1 MNNKSRF
8 EFTTRR
14 PVAII
19 MIVVGI
25 AVFGYV
31 SYNQLSWDLMPEIS
45 YPSFTVRTEY
55 PGAAPEEVE
64 NMVSRLL
71 EEQLSLIK
79 DLVSITSISRPEQ
92 SDIVLEFTW
101 DANLDRS
108 AQEIREKL
116 DQVFLDPAVE
126 KPMILRYDPSLDPL
140 LRLGIT
146 SDIPLIDL
154 RVLVEDE
161 IARDLE
167 ALPGVAAARVKGGF
181 EKEILIKLDEKQLA
195 AFKIRF
201 NDVTRRLGQENIN
214 LAGGNI
220 KEGETEYIVRTL
232 NEFRTVKEIGD
243 IIIAKRE
250 NVLVRLKDIAQVTY
264 SHKERKVITRV
275 NQRESIEINIYKE
288 ADANIVDVS
297 NRVKERLLGT
307 QEQQRFVKMLNAR
320 KDETR
325 EDEDRSKEDVLLE
338 KRMTDFLQYQLAKQG
353 NDIQYHIL
361 ADQAVFIEN
370 SINEVKN
377 TAMIGGILAILVLYL
392 FLRHFATTLI
402 VAVSIPLS
410 VVATFAPLSIFK
422 VSLNIMS
429 LGGLALGIGML
440 VDNSIVVMES
450 IFRCREEGDEWGAS
464 AVRGVS
470 EVGTAV
476 IASTL
481 TTIAVFFPIVF
492 VEGIAGQIFGDLSL
506 AVVFS
511 LLASLMVS
519 LFFIPML
526 ASRKFDKST
535 RVVTSATL
543 ISIPFFTP
551 IYHVIIFYIFKFF
564 KDPGTSWLISFLAAL
579 ITSLFLI
586 PRLAPEKSGDD
597 TKGPDLSMK
606 HFSFTF
612 ERERSIGNYF
622 FIPVEIIKNLAIL
635 LSNLVILFLLLLF
648 SAGIVILYPILALL
662 GIHKYAVESIN
673 NFSGKRFFKEKSLW
687 ENFMVIGPFN
697 HYVTSM
703 SHFKFLLFWPS
714 DRQYKISSSILMKLF
729 DNLIQFI
736 FKLLT
741 IIFFLLFWPIALLLY
756 YVLTR
761 FFFVSCFFLLV
772 RLIFSLHAMWVVFFK
787 GVSLMVVSLVSPI
800 IEGLTSIFNKVLKAI
815 NNFYPRLLEVSLKRA
830 TQVIIVVLALFAFTI
845 LVVLPR
851 IGSELIPEVHQGTL
865 YVNVTFPVGTPVER
879 SDELLQKIS
888 REIRQIQLVKSI
900 SFYAGTTKDEL
911 QEKEVGE
918 HIGKVT
924 VVLKKTRDIQASENM
939 LIANIRSLLKDFTDL
954 DYNISRPVLFTMK
967 PPIEVVIKGY
977 NLEQLRRISVELQE
991 KIAAVPGLRDV
1002 QSSVKAG
1009 FPELVV
1015 EFNRMRLSHYGMN
1028 AFDVASL
1035 IKNKIEG
1042 FVATKFKEQ
1051 DKRVDV
1057 RVYLKD
1063 DQRRRAENIKNLI
1076 INPGGAVPIPLSS
1089 VANVNILSGP
1099 NEIRRV
1105 DQDRSAVI
1113 SSNISDINLTS
1124 AVRNIYS
1131 IVERYPLPP
1140 GFSYELSGQNKEMET
1155 SLSSLTLA
1163 MLLAIFLV
1171 YIVMASQFESFL
1183 HPFLILFT
1191 IPMALVGVF
1200 LTLYVLKIPIGITV
1214 YIGMITLVGIVVNNA
1229 IVLIDYI
1236 NKLRKRG
1243 LEKLEAIKQAGIIRL
1258 RPILITTSTTVLALF
1273 PMALGLGEGTEIRTP
1288 MAVTIIAGLL
1298 SATFLTLVLIPIVYN
1313 KFSK

>member
-126 KPMILRYDPSLDPL
+126 KPMILRYDPSLEPL
-140 LRLGIT
+140 LRIGIT

-154 RVLVEDE
+154 RVMVEDE

-201 NDVTRRLGQENIN
+201 SEVTTRLAQENIN
-214 LAGGNI
+214 LAGGSI

-250 NVLVRLKDIAQVTY
+250 NVLVRLKDIAQVSY
-264 SHKERKVITRV
+264 SHKERKIITRV

-307 QEQQRFVKMLNAR
+307 QEQQRFVELLNAR
-320 KDETR
+320 KDENR
-325 EDEDRSKEDVLLE
+325 EDEDRSKENVLLE
-338 KRMTDFLQYQLAKQG
+338 KRMTDFLEYQLAKQG

-377 TAMIGGILAILVLYL
+377 TAMIGGILAIIVLYL

-410 VVATFAPLSIFK
+410 VIATFAPLSIFK

-450 IFRCREEGDEWGAS
+450 IFRCREEGDEWVAS

-535 RVVTSATL
+535 SVVTSTTL

-551 IYHVIIFYIFKFF
+551 LYYVVIFFIFKFL
-564 KDPGTSWLISFLAAL
+564 KDPMTALLISFLAAL

-586 PRLAPEKSGDD
+586 PRIAPQESGDG
-597 TKGPDLSMK
+597 TKSPGFSMK
-606 HFSFTF
+606 HFSYTF
-612 ERERSIGNYF
+612 EKKHSVKNFLFLPIEM
-622 FIPVEIIKNLAIL
+622 IKNIAIL
-635 LSNLVILFLLLLF
+635 FINLVMLFLLLMF
-648 SAGIVILYPILALL
+648 SVGIVFLYPMLALL
-662 GIHKYAVESIN
+662 RIHKAVVNSIGV
-673 NFSGKRFFKEKSLW
+673 FSRKRFFSEKSLW
-687 ENFMVIGPFN
+687 ENFMVIVPLD
-697 HYVTSM
+697 HYTTSM
-703 SHFKFLLFWPS
+703 SHRKYFLLWP
-714 DRQYKISSSILMKLF
+714 LA
-729 DNLIQFI
+729 
-736 FKLLT
+736 
-741 IIFFLLFWPIALLLY
+741 WLY
-756 YVLTR
+756 YIFR
-761 FFFVSCFFLLV
+761 FFFVLVSYLFIRFLW
-772 RLIFSLHAMWVVFFK
+772 SLYGMWVVFFK
-787 GVSLMVVSLVSPI
+787 GIGLMVVTLIAPI
-800 IEGLTSIFNKVLKAI
+800 IKGLTSLFNKVLNAI
-815 NNFYPRLLEVSLKRA
+815 NKFYPRLLGVSLKKA
-830 TQVIIVVLALFAFTI
+830 TQIIIVVLVLFAFTI

-865 YVNVTFPVGTPVER
+865 YVNVTFPVGTPVEK

-888 REIRQIQLVKSI
+888 KEIRQIQLVKSI

-924 VVLKKTRDIQASENM
+924 VVLKKTRDIRLSEDM
-939 LIANIRSLLKDFTDL
+939 VIANIRSLLKDFTDL

-967 PPIEVVIKGY
+967 PPIEVLIKGY
-977 NLEQLRRISVELQE
+977 NLEQLRRISIELQE
-991 KIAAVPGLRDV
+991 KIAAIAGLRDV

-1063 DQRRRAENIKNLI
+1063 EQRRRAENIKNLI
-1076 INPGGAVPIPLSS
+1076 INPGGAIPIPLSS

-1105 DQDRSAVI
+1105 DQDRSAII
-1113 SSNISDINLTS
+1113 SANISDINLTS
-1124 AVRNIYS
+1124 AVDKIYDV
-1131 IVERYPLPP
+1131 VERYPLPP

-1155 SLSSLTLA
+1155 SLNSLTLA

-1191 IPMALVGVF
+1191 IPMALIGVF
-1200 LTLYVLKIPIGITV
+1200 LTLYVLKIPMGITV

-1288 MAVTIIAGLL
+1288 MAITIIAGLL

>member
-1 MNNKSRF
+1 
-8 EFTTRR
+8 
-14 PVAII
+14 
-19 MIVVGI
+19 
-25 AVFGYV
+25 
-31 SYNQLSWDLMPEIS
+31 
-45 YPSFTVRTEY
+45 
-55 PGAAPEEVE
+55 
-64 NMVSRLL
+64 
-71 EEQLSLIK
+71 
-79 DLVSITSISRPEQ
+79 
-92 SDIVLEFTW
+92 
-101 DANLDRS
+101 
-108 AQEIREKL
+108 
-116 DQVFLDPAVE
+116 
-126 KPMILRYDPSLDPL
+126 
-140 LRLGIT
+140 
-146 SDIPLIDL
+146 
-154 RVLVEDE
+154 
-161 IARDLE
+161 LE
-167 ALPGVAAARVKGGF
+167 ALTGVAAARVKGGF
-181 EKEILIKLDEKQLA
+181 EKEILVKLDEKQLA
-195 AFKIRF
+195 VFKIRF
-201 NDVTRRLGQENIN
+201 GEVTSRLAQENIN

-232 NEFRTVKEIGD
+232 NEFRNVKEIGD

-250 NVLVRLKDIAQVTY
+250 NVLVRLKDIAQISY

-288 ADANIVDVS
+288 ADANIVEVS

-307 QEQQRFVKMLNAR
+307 SEQQLFVEKLNAG
-320 KDETR
+320 KSE
-325 EDEDRSKEDVLLE
+325 ESGKEDTEIGKGKNEENVLLE
-338 KRMTDFLQYQLAKQG
+338 KRMTDFLKYQLAKQG
-353 NDIQYHIL
+353 NDLQYHIL
-361 ADQAVFIEN
+361 SDQAVFIEN

-377 TAMIGGILAILVLYL
+377 TALIGGILAIIVLYL

-410 VVATFAPLSIFK
+410 VIATFAPLSIFK

-450 IFRCREEGDEWGAS
+450 IFRCREEGDKWMAS

-526 ASRKFDKST
+526 ASRKFDKSS

-551 IYHVIIFYIFKFF
+551 LFHVIIFYLFKFF
-564 KDPGTSWLISFLAAL
+564 KDPGTSLLVSFLAAL

-586 PRLAPEKSGDD
+586 PRLAPEKSQKDEKSPEG
-597 TKGPDLSMK
+597 SVK

-612 ERERSIGNYF
+612 EQKRSIKNYF
-622 FIPVEIIKNLAIL
+622 LIPIEIFKNTGIL
-635 LSNLVILFLLLLF
+635 LFNLVILFLLLLF
-648 SAGIVILYPILALL
+648 SGIIVLLYPLLAMLKV
-662 GIHKYAVESIN
+662 HKSAVNLVTRI
-673 NFSGKRFFKEKSLW
+673 SGKRFFKEKGLW
-687 ENFMVIGPFN
+687 EKFMTVTPLD

-703 SHFKFLLFWPS
+703 SHFKFLLFW
-714 DRQYKISSSILMKLF
+714 SSVQKYRIASYFFFKLIIKSILLIFSLF
-729 DNLIQFI
+729 
-736 FKLLT
+736 
-741 IIFFLLFWPIALLLY
+741 FWIVAWLLY
-756 YVLTR
+756 FVFMR
-761 FFFVSCFFLLV
+761 FFFVTFFFASI
-772 RLIFSLHAMWVVFFK
+772 RLILSLNAIWVSFFK
-787 GVSLMVVSLVSPI
+787 GIGLMVLTLVSPI
-800 IEGLTSIFNKVLKAI
+800 IEGLTSAFNKLLNAI
-815 NNFYPRLLEVSLKRA
+815 NNFYPRLLDISLKKSL
-830 TQVIIVVLALFAFTI
+830 QVIIAVLVVFAFTI
-845 LVVLPR
+845 LVILPR

-865 YVNVTFPVGTPVER
+865 YVNATFPVGTPVEK
-879 SDELLQKIS
+879 SDELLQRIS
-888 REIRQIQLVKSI
+888 REIRQIQMVKSI
-900 SFYAGTTKDEL
+900 SYYAGTTKDEL

-924 VVLKKTRDIQASENM
+924 IVLKKTRDIQETEN
-939 LIANIRSLLKDFTDL
+939 IVISNIRTLLKDFTDL

-977 NLEQLRRISVELQE
+977 NLEQLQRISTELYG
-991 KIAAVPGLRDV
+991 KIAAIPGLRDV

-1015 EFNRMRLSHYGMN
+1015 EFDRMRLSHYGMN
-1028 AFDVASL
+1028 AYDVASL

-1063 DQRRRAENIKNLI
+1063 EQRKRAENIKNLI
-1076 INPGGAVPIPLSS
+1076 INPGGTIPITLSS
-1089 VANVNILSGP
+1089 IADVNIFSGP

-1105 DQDRSAVI
+1105 DQDRSAII
-1113 SSNISDINLTS
+1113 SANISAINLTN
-1124 AVRNIYS
+1124 AVHMIYD
-1131 IVERYPLPP
+1131 VMERYPFPP

-1155 SLSSLTLA
+1155 SLNSLTMA

-1191 IPMALVGVF
+1191 IPMALIGVF
-1200 LTLYVLKIPIGITV
+1200 LTLYVLNIPMGITV

-1229 IVLIDYI
+1229 IVLMDYI
-1236 NKLRKRG
+1236 NTLRKRG
-1243 LEKLEAIKQAGIIRL
+1243 MEKVEAIKQAGIIRL
-1258 RPILITTSTTVLALF
+1258 RPILITTSTTVLALL

>member
-1 MNNKSRF
+1 
-8 EFTTRR
+8 
-14 PVAII
+14 

-140 LRLGIT
+140 LRIGIT

-154 RVLVEDE
+154 RVIVEDE

-201 NDVTRRLGQENIN
+201 SEVTTRLAQENIN

-250 NVLVRLKDIAQVTY
+250 NVLVRLKDIAQVSY

-297 NRVKERLLGT
+297 KRVKERLLGT
-307 QEQQRFVKMLNAR
+307 KEQQRFVERLSAR
-320 KDETR
+320 KDKENK
-325 EDEDRSKEDVLLE
+325 DRSEADVLLE
-338 KRMTDFLQYQLAKQG
+338 KRMTDFLKYQLAKQG

-377 TAMIGGILAILVLYL
+377 TAVIGGILAIIVLYL

-410 VVATFAPLSIFK
+410 VIATFAPLSIFK

-450 IFRCREEGDEWGAS
+450 IFRCREEGDEWVAS

-551 IYHVIIFYIFKFF
+551 IYYVVIFYLFKFL
-564 KDPGTSWLISFLAAL
+564 KDPLTALLVSFLAAL
-579 ITSLFLI
+579 ITSLFII
-586 PRLAPEKSGDD
+586 PRLALEKSGDD
-597 TKGPDLSMK
+597 TKGPDVLMK
-606 HFSFTF
+606 HFSYTF
-612 ERERSIGNYF
+612 EKEHSVKNF
-622 FIPVEIIKNLAIL
+622 LFIPIEIVINIAIL
-635 LSNLVILFLLLLF
+635 LFNLVLLYLLLLF
-648 SAGIVILYPILALL
+648 SSGIVLLYPLLALL
-662 GIHKYAVESIN
+662 EIHKEPVDSIN
-673 NFSGKRFFKEKSLW
+673 HFFGKRFFREKSLW
-687 ENFMVIGPFN
+687 ENFMVMGPFD

-703 SHFKFLLFWPS
+703 SHPK
-714 DRQYKISSSILMKLF
+714 
-729 DNLIQFI
+729 
-736 FKLLT
+736 
-741 IIFFLLFWPIALLLY
+741 FFLLWPFAWLY
-756 YVLTR
+756 YLFR
-761 FFFVSCFFLLV
+761 FFLVAHAYFFIRCFW
-772 RLIFSLHAMWVVFFK
+772 SLYGMWVVFFK
-787 GVSLMVVSLVSPI
+787 GISLMVVTLVSPI
-800 IEGLTSIFNKVLKAI
+800 IELLTSLFNKVLKAI

-830 TQVIIVVLALFAFTI
+830 TQVIIVVLVVFAFTI

-888 REIRQIQLVKSI
+888 RDIRQIQLVKSI
-900 SFYAGTTKDEL
+900 SYYAGTTKDEL

-924 VVLKKTRDIQASENM
+924 IVLEKTRDIQASEDM
-939 LIANIRSLLKDFTDL
+939 VIANIRSLLKDFTDL

-977 NLEQLRRISVELQE
+977 NLEQLRRISFELQE

-1051 DKRVDV
+1051 DKRVDI
-1057 RVYLKD
+1057 RVFLKD
-1063 DQRRRAENIKNLI
+1063 EQRRRAENIKNLI

-1113 SSNISDINLTS
+1113 SANIADVNLAS
-1124 AVRNIYS
+1124 AVRKIYD
-1131 IVERYPLPP
+1131 IIERYPLPP

-1191 IPMALVGVF
+1191 IPMAMIGVF
-1200 LTLYVLKIPIGITV
+1200 LTLYVLKIPMGITV

-1243 LEKLEAIKQAGIIRL
+1243 MEKLEAIKQAGIIRL
-1258 RPILITTSTTVLALF
+1258 RPILITTLTTVLALF
-1273 PMALGLGEGTEIRTP
+1273 PMAIGLGEGTEIRTP

>member
-1 MNNKSRF
+1 
-8 EFTTRR
+8 
-14 PVAII
+14 

-140 LRLGIT
+140 LRIGIT

-161 IARDLE
+161 LARDLE

-181 EKEILIKLDEKQLA
+181 EKEILIKLDENQLA

-201 NDVTRRLGQENIN
+201 NDVTTRLSQENIN

-243 IIIAKRE
+243 IIVAKRE
-250 NVLVRLKDIAQVTY
+250 NVLVRLKDIAQVSY

-275 NQRESIEINIYKE
+275 NQLESIEINIYKE

-307 QEQQRFVKMLNAR
+307 TEQQRFVEILDAR
-320 KDETR
+320 KDKNR
-325 EDEDRSKEDVLLE
+325 EGEDRSKEDVLLE
-338 KRMTDFLQYQLAKQG
+338 KRMTDFLEYQLAKQG

-377 TAMIGGILAILVLYL
+377 TAVIGGILAIIVLYL

-410 VVATFAPLSIFK
+410 VIATFAPLSIFK

-450 IFRCREEGDEWGAS
+450 IFRCREEGDEWVAS

-526 ASRKFDKST
+526 ASRKFNKST

-551 IYHVIIFYIFKFF
+551 IYYVVIFYLFKFL
-564 KDPGTSWLISFLAAL
+564 KDPMTALLVSFLAAL

-586 PRLAPEKSGDD
+586 PKLAPGESEEG
-597 TKGPDLSMK
+597 TKNPGLSIK

-612 ERERSIGNYF
+612 EQKRSPGNYF
-622 FIPVEIIKNLAIL
+622 FIPIEIIINIAIL
-635 LSNLVILFLLLLF
+635 FINLVVLFLLLMF
-648 SAGIVILYPILALL
+648 SAGIVLLYPLLALL
-662 GIHKYAVESIN
+662 GIHKATADSIN
-673 NFSGKRFFKEKSLW
+673 NFSRKRFFREKGLW

-697 HYVTSM
+697 HYVTSL

-714 DRQYKISSSILMKLF
+714 NWQDIIPNFFLRRF
-729 DNLIQFI
+729 LIQFI
-736 FKLLT
+736 FKLLPF
-741 IIFFLLFWPIALLLY
+741 IPKLLLFISKLLIFIFFLIFWPIAWLLY
-756 YVLTR
+756 YVFLR
-761 FFFVSCFFLLV
+761 FFFVSFFFLLI
-772 RLIFSLHAMWVVFFK
+772 RFLWSLYGMWVVFFK
-787 GVSLMVVSLVSPI
+787 GVSLMAVNLVSPI
-800 IEGLTSIFNKVLKAI
+800 IEFLTSLFNKVLKAI

-830 TQVIIVVLALFAFTI
+830 TQVIIVVLVLFAFTI

-851 IGSELIPEVHQGTL
+851 LGSELIPEVHQGTL
-865 YVNVTFPVGTPVER
+865 YVNMTFPVGTPVER

-888 REIRQIQLVKSI
+888 RDIRQIQLVNNI

-918 HIGKVT
+918 HIGKIT
-924 VVLKKTRDIQASENM
+924 IVLKKTSDIQLSEDIV
-939 LIANIRSLLKDFTDL
+939 IANIRSLLKDFTDL

-977 NLEQLRRISVELQE
+977 NLEQLRRISIELQE

-1051 DKRVDV
+1051 DKRIDV
-1057 RVYLKD
+1057 RVYLRD
-1063 DQRRRAENIKNLI
+1063 EQRQRAENIKNLI
-1076 INPGGAVPIPLSS
+1076 INPGGAIPITLSS

-1113 SSNISDINLTS
+1113 SSNISDINLTG
-1124 AVRNIYS
+1124 AVHKIYD
-1131 IVERYPLPP
+1131 IVDRYPMPP

-1155 SLSSLTLA
+1155 SLGSLTLA

-1191 IPMALVGVF
+1191 IPMAMTGVF
-1200 LTLYVLKIPIGITV
+1200 LTLYVLKIPMGITV

-1243 LEKLEAIKQAGIIRL
+1243 LDKLEAIKQAGIIRL
-1258 RPILITTSTTVLALF
+1258 RPILITTLTTVLALF
-1273 PMALGLGEGTEIRTP
+1273 PMAIGLGEGSEIRTP

>member
-101 DANLDRS
+101 DANLDRA

-140 LRLGIT
+140 LRIGVT

-201 NDVTRRLGQENIN
+201 NDVTTRLAQENIN

-232 NEFRTVKEIGD
+232 NEFRTVNEIGD

-250 NVLVRLKDIAQVTY
+250 NVLVRLKDIARITY

-307 QEQQRFVKMLNAR
+307 KEQQRFVEMLNAR
-320 KDETR
+320 KDK
-325 EDEDRSKEDVLLE
+325 DSKSEDRSQENVLLE
-338 KRMTDFLQYQLAKQG
+338 KRMTDFLKYQLAKQG

-361 ADQAVFIEN
+361 ADQAVFIES

-377 TAMIGGILAILVLYL
+377 TAVIGGILAILVLYL

-410 VVATFAPLSIFK
+410 VIATFAPLSIFK

-450 IFRCREEGDEWGAS
+450 IFRCREEGDEWVAS

-526 ASRKFDKST
+526 ASRKFDKSASI
-535 RVVTSATL
+535 VTSATL

-551 IYHVIIFYIFKFF
+551 LYYVVIFFIFKFL
-564 KDPGTSWLISFLAAL
+564 KDPMTALLISFLAAL

-586 PRLAPEKSGDD
+586 PRLGPEKSGDD
-597 TKGPDLSMK
+597 TKDTDPSIK
-606 HFSFTF
+606 HFSYTF
-612 ERERSIGNYF
+612 EKEHSVKNFF
-622 FIPVEIIKNLAIL
+622 FIPIEIIINIAIL
-635 LSNLVILFLLLLF
+635 FINLVVFFLLLLF
-648 SAGIVILYPILALL
+648 SVVIVFLYPLLALL
-662 GIHKYAVESIN
+662 GIHKAVVGSMGA
-673 NFSGKRFFKEKSLW
+673 FSRKRFFREKSPW
-687 ENFMVIGPFN
+687 ENFMVIGPLDL
-697 HYVTSM
+697 YVTSM
-703 SHFKFLLFWPS
+703 SHRK
-714 DRQYKISSSILMKLF
+714 
-729 DNLIQFI
+729 
-736 FKLLT
+736 
-741 IIFFLLFWPIALLLY
+741 FFLIWPFAWLY
-756 YVLTR
+756 YIFR
-761 FFFVSCFFLLV
+761 FFFVGLFSGFSRLL
-772 RLIFSLHAMWVVFFK
+772 FSLNGIWVVFFK
-787 GVSLMVVSLVSPI
+787 GTALLVVTLIAPLI
-800 IEGLTSIFNKVLKAI
+800 KGLTSLFNKVLNAI
-815 NNFYPRLLEVSLKRA
+815 NKYYPRLLDFSLKKA
-830 TQVIIVVLALFAFTI
+830 SQVIIAVLVLFAFTM

-865 YVNVTFPVGTPVER
+865 YVNFTFPVGTPVER
-879 SDELLQKIS
+879 SDEVLQKIS
-888 REIRQIQLVKSI
+888 RDIRQIHLVKSI

-918 HIGKVT
+918 HIGKIT
-924 VVLKKTRDIQASENM
+924 IVLEKTRDIQESED
-939 LIANIRSLLKDFTDL
+939 IVITNIRSLLKDVTDL

-977 NLEQLRRISVELQE
+977 NLEQLRRISIELQE

-1028 AFDVASL
+1028 AFDVASI

-1051 DKRVDV
+1051 DKRIDV

-1063 DQRRRAENIKNLI
+1063 EQRQRAENIKNLI
-1076 INPGGAVPIPLSS
+1076 INPGGAIPISLSS

-1105 DQDRSAVI
+1105 DQERSAVI
-1113 SSNISDINLTS
+1113 SASISDINLTS
-1124 AVRNIYS
+1124 AVQKIYD
-1131 IVERYPLPP
+1131 IVERYPMPP

-1191 IPMALVGVF
+1191 IPMAMIGVF
-1200 LTLYVLKIPIGITV
+1200 LTLYVLKIPMGITV

-1229 IVLIDYI
+1229 IVLMDYI

-1243 LEKLEAIKQAGIIRL
+1243 MEKVEAIKQAGIIRL
-1258 RPILITTSTTVLALF
+1258 RPILITTLTTVLALF
-1273 PMALGLGEGTEIRTP
+1273 PMAIGLGEGTEIRTP

>member
-1 MNNKSRF
+1 MNTNTKIKTKF

-14 PVAII
+14 PVAIL

-25 AVFGYV
+25 VVFGFV
-31 SYNQLSWDLMPEIS
+31 SLKRLSWDLMPEIS

-64 NMVSRLL
+64 NVVSRQL

-79 DLVSITSISRPEQ
+79 NLVSVTSISRPEQ

-101 DANLDRS
+101 DASLDRS

-116 DQVFLDPAVE
+116 DQVQLDPSVE
-126 KPMILRYDPSLDPL
+126 KPMILRYDPSLDPV
-140 LRLGIT
+140 LRIGIT

-154 RVLVEDE
+154 RVMVEDE
-161 IARDLE
+161 IARELE

-195 AFKIRF
+195 ATKIRF
-201 NDVTRRLGQENIN
+201 NSITSRLAQENIN
-214 LAGGNI
+214 LAGGSI

-243 IIIAKRE
+243 IIIAKKE
-250 NVLVRLKDIAQVTY
+250 NVLVRLKDIADISY

-275 NQRESIEINIYKE
+275 NKRESVEVNIYKE
-288 ADANIVDVS
+288 ADANIVEVS
-297 NRVKERLLGT
+297 NRVKEKLLGT
-307 QEQQRFVKMLNAR
+307 PEQQQFVERMKAR
-320 KDETR
+320 EAKDDQKAQVKQGGPDQDPR
-325 EDEDRSKEDVLLE
+325 LRKQ
-338 KRMTDFLQYQLAKQG
+338 MTDFLAYRLQTEGKKI
-353 NDIQYHIL
+353 DYHIL

-370 SINEVKN
+370 AINEVKN
-377 TAMIGGILAILVLYL
+377 TAVIGGILAIIVL
-392 FLRHFATTLI
+392 FLFLQHFPTTVI
-402 VAVSIPLS
+402 VAVAIPLS
-410 VVATFAPLSIFK
+410 LISAFAPLNLFQ

-440 VDNSIVVMES
+440 VDNSIVVVES
-450 IFRCREEGDEWGAS
+450 IFRCREEGDNWVDS

-470 EVGTAV
+470 EVGGAV

-526 ASRKFDKST
+526 ASRKPAAGSIASST
-535 RVVTSATL
+535 LTALAVFL
-543 ISIPFFTP
+543 P
-551 IYHVIIFYIFKFF
+551 I
-564 KDPGTSWLISFLAAL
+564 
-579 ITSLFLI
+579 
-586 PRLAPEKSGDD
+586 
-597 TKGPDLSMK
+597 
-606 HFSFTF
+606 
-612 ERERSIGNYF
+612 F
-622 FIPVEIIKNLAIL
+622 FILAGVLQLPSSQALLVSFVASLIASFMFNPVLALREQFRDRFALSFEEKPSVKTYFMIPPQWAVNTLRLFVNLL
-635 LSNLVILFLLLLF
+635 GVFFLLMLSF
-648 SAGIVILYPILALL
+648 VVVFLYPLLALFRVQ
-662 GIHKYAVESIN
+662 KKAVGLIQKLAET
-673 NFSGKRFFKEKSLW
+673 FSRGKILW
-687 ENFMVIGPFN
+687 ENFMKITPLHHFAESVALHGNWLIFPFKNLAMALKKRRKWYAWLFFPVWYVVKFSWDLIFSYIYYGLRFQFMGFIFASVRFVLTLYALWIIFFKSFGLLLIALFFPFIGLIVRGFN
-697 HYVTSM
+697 
-703 SHFKFLLFWPS
+703 K
-714 DRQYKISSSILMKLF
+714 LMKLI
-729 DNLIQFI
+729 NEGYP
-736 FKLLT
+736 KLL
-741 IIFFLLFWPIALLLY
+741 
-756 YVLTR
+756 
-761 FFFVSCFFLLV
+761 
-772 RLIFSLHAMWVVFFK
+772 
-787 GVSLMVVSLVSPI
+787 
-800 IEGLTSIFNKVLKAI
+800 N
-815 NNFYPRLLEVSLKRA
+815 VSLKNDIK
-830 TQVIIVVLALFAFTI
+830 IIGFVLALFVITI
-845 LVVLPR
+845 LLVMPR
-851 IGSELIPEVHQGTL
+851 IDSELIPEVHQGTL

-879 SDELLQKIS
+879 NDDLLQRITQK
-888 REIRQIQLVKSI
+888 IRQIEMVDSI
-900 SFYAGTTKDEL
+900 SYFAGTTKDEL
-911 QEKEVGE
+911 SEKEVGE
-918 HIGKVT
+918 HIGKIT
-924 VVLKKTRDIQASENM
+924 VVLNRTRDIQESEEM
-939 LIANIRSLLKDFTDL
+939 LIANIRGILGTFTDL

-967 PPIEVVIKGY
+967 PPIEVAIKGY
-977 NLEQLRRISVELQE
+977 NLEQLRRISSELYE
-991 KIAAVPGLRDV
+991 RIAELPGLRDV
-1002 QSSVKAG
+1002 QTSVKAG

-1015 EFNRMRLSHYGMN
+1015 EFDRMRLSHYGMN

-1042 FVATKFKEQ
+1042 FVATKYKEK
-1051 DKRVDV
+1051 DKRVDI

-1089 VANVNILSGP
+1089 VANVSILSGP

-1113 SSNISDINLTS
+1113 SANISGINLTG
-1124 AVRNIYS
+1124 AVQNIYDV
-1131 IVERYPLPP
+1131 VERYPMPP
-1140 GFSYELSGQNKEMET
+1140 GFTYELTGQNKEMET
-1155 SLSSLTLA
+1155 SLGSLTLA
-1163 MLLAIFLV
+1163 MVLAIFLV

-1191 IPMALVGVF
+1191 IPMALIGVYF
-1200 LTLYVLKIPIGITV
+1200 ILYVLAIPLGITV

-1229 IVLIDYI
+1229 IILIDYI
-1236 NKLRKRG
+1236 NTLRKRG
-1243 LEKLEAIKQAGIIRL
+1243 LEKLEAIKQAGAVRL
-1258 RPILITTSTTVLALF
+1258 RPILITTATTVLALL